1 MIPTVLSADA
11 PRRVLVLG
19 ANGRLGRAATLAFA
33 GSGWRV
39 LAQVRRAPET
49 PWPANVQPLVLP
61 FDTADHAQAV
71 LEAARLAGGADTLVY
86 ALNPSRYTR
95 AAWRAQ
101 ALPML
106 RRAMAVAQ
114 GLNARFVL
122 PGNVYAYGSAMPEVL
137 CEDTPV
143 CPDTEMGQ
151 IRQAMEVELAA
162 AARRREL
169 SAVVLRAGNF
179 FGAGRGS
186 WLDLVMLTQ
195 LQRGRLVYPG
205 PLDVPVAWAYLP
217 DLAQALVAVA
227 QAWGPRAGFDTL
239 HFQGHTLSGR
249 DWLAGLDAMS
259 GRTPLRAS
267 SLPWGLMRLAG
278 VFKPEWAALAEG
290 RYLWERPH
298 RLEPTALQRR
308 IGREPHTPFA
318 QALAQS
324 LTDLGWTA
332 PTAAG
337 AVPPAPLSA

>member
-11 PRRVLVLG
+11 SRRVLVLG
-19 ANGRLGRAATLAFA
+19 ANGRLGHAATLAFA
-33 GSGWRV
+33 ASGWRV
-39 LAQVRRAPET
+39 LAQVRRSPGTA
-49 PWPANVQPLVLP
+49 WPLAAQALALP
-61 FDTADHAQAV
+61 FDTADHAQA
-71 LEAARLAGGADTLVY
+71 LLTAARQAGGADALVY

-95 AAWRAQ
+95 SAWRAQ

-114 GLNARFVL
+114 GLNARLVL
-122 PGNVYAYGSAMPEVL
+122 PGNVYAYGSTMPEVL
-137 CEDTPV
+137 REDTPV
-143 CPDTEMGQ
+143 CPDTEMGR

-169 SAVVLRAGNF
+169 SSVVLRAGNF
-179 FGAGRGS
+179 FGAGQGS
-186 WLDLVMLTQ
+186 WLDQAMLTQ
-195 LQRGRLVYPG
+195 LHRGRLVYPG
-205 PLDVPVAWAYLP
+205 PMDVPVAWAYLP

-227 QAWGPRAGFDTL
+227 QAWGARAGFDTL
-239 HFQGHTLSGR
+239 HFQGHTLSGH
-249 DWLAGLDAMS
+249 DWQAGLEAMT
-259 GRTPLRAS
+259 GKPTLRPS

-298 RLEPTALQRR
+298 RLDHAELERR

-324 LTDLGWTA
+324 LADLGWKA
-332 PTAAG
+332 PVG
-337 AVPPAPLSA
+337 EVPEAPLRA

>member
-1 MIPTVLSADA
+1 MIPTVLTDDA

-39 LAQVRRAPET
+39 LAQVRRAPQVG
-49 PWPANVQPLVLP
+49 WPANVQPLVLP

-114 GLNARFVL
+114 GLNARFVM
-122 PGNVYAYGSAMPEVL
+122 PGNVYAYGSTMPEVL
-137 CEDTPV
+137 REDTPV
-143 CPDTEMGQ
+143 CPDTEMGH

-169 SAVVLRAGNF
+169 SSVVLRAGNF
-179 FGAGRGS
+179 FGAGQGS

-195 LQRGRLVYPG
+195 LHRGRLVYPG
-205 PLDVPVAWAYLP
+205 PMDVPVAWAYLP

-249 DWLAGLDAMS
+249 DWLAGLEAMT
-259 GRTPLRAS
+259 GRAPLRAS

-298 RLEPTALQRR
+298 RLCPQALERR

-324 LTDLGWTA
+324 LADLGWAA
-332 PTAAG
+332 PSRVG
-337 AVPPAPLSA
+337 AVPSPALRA